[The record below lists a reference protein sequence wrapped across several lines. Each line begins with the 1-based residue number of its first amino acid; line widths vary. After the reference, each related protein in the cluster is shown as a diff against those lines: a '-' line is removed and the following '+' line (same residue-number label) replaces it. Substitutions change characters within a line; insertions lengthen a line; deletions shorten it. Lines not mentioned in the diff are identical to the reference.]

1 MIDKKSKKRE
11 VADLQRFLS
20 EAGYL
25 DWGSSSDVAG
35 EWGNDTTA
43 AVIAVYEDL
52 GWDHPKK
59 GSWISA
65 AALAAIA
72 ATSERSGGGGMTRS
86 GPTGGGGMTR
96 GVRTGGGGMTRGGDD
111 D

>member
-1 MIDKKSKKRE
+1 MIDKNSKKRE
-11 VADLQRFLS
+11 IADLQRFLS

-25 DWGSSSDVAG
+25 DWGPSSDVAG
-35 EWGNDTTA
+35 KWGSDTRA

-72 ATSERSGGGGMTRS
+72 ATSERSGGGSMTRGMS
-86 GPTGGGGMTR
+86 SGGGSMTR
-96 GVRTGGGGMTRGGDD
+96 GVSSGGGSMTRGDD